1 LDLKRPTNTLPSSLL
16 GLISRAAL
24 GPCLSGRS
32 RLLLLLLLRDAATPL
47 VNSTVFKISSRSSRK
62 DSMGKAHISGMR

>member
-1 LDLKRPTNTLPSSLL
+1 LL
-16 GLISRAAL
+16 GLIRRAVL

-47 VNSTVFKISSRSSRK
+47 VDSTVFKSSHSSSSSSRK